1 MHLFKNP
8 KIKLMFPISFTRT
21 ATLFL
26 VSMALALKGSPQCG
40 DSSNTYSFSYDGN
53 SYDIVKTS
61 KTWGDAADCA
71 LQKGGHL
78 VHINEQAE
86 QDTLY
91 QRIIN
96 EANVSPGYTSV
107 NDGGGIAYVWIG
119 ANDLASEGS
128 WVWDGDG
135 DSTGTEFWTG
145 EGNAGSG
152 GGSAVNNAFIY
163 WGGSSSGSPNE
174 PDNYNGIQH
183 AAGIALGNWPYGVAS
198 EWNDIDPSNTLYFVV
213 EYENASSLDS
223 REESQKDRLKIHPN
237 PVENKLRW
245 ESARTNITAYRILD
259 PSGGIVQEG
268 SSDASSE
275 GRIDASGLEAGIY
288 FLKLRNE
295 EGRSL
300 VQRFVKKR

>member
-1 MHLFKNP
+1 MLTF
-8 KIKLMFPISFTRT
+8 SFTRT

-26 VSMALALKGSPQCG
+26 VSMALALKGSAQCG
-40 DSSNTYSFSYDGN
+40 DPSNTHSFSYDGN

-61 KTWGDAADCA
+61 KTWSDAADCA

-78 VHINEQAE
+78 VHINDQAE

-91 QRIIN
+91 QRIIDQ
-96 EANVSPGYTSV
+96 ANVSPGYTSV

-119 ANDLASEGS
+119 ANDMASEGS

-135 DSTGTEFWTG
+135 DSSGTQFWQG
-145 EGNAGSG
+145 QGSAGNGGGNA
-152 GGSAVNNAFIY
+152 VNGNFYY
-163 WGGSSSGSPNE
+163 WGGSSSGSANE
-174 PDNYNGIQH
+174 PDDYNSQN
-183 AAGIALGNWPYGVAS
+183 AAGIALGNWPYGSPS
-198 EWNDIDPSNTLYFVV
+198 EWNDIDASNSLYFVV

-223 REESQKDRLKIHPN
+223 REESQKDRLKIRPN

-259 PSGGIVQEG
+259 PSGRIVLEG
-268 SSDASSE
+268 SSQLSSE
-275 GRIDASGLEAGIY
+275 GRIDASGLGAGIY

-300 VQRFVKKR
+300 VRRFVKKK